1 MTEDDID
8 KKIARINKVLD
19 TTTSPKRRETAA
31 HALLFLL
38 EKRNELR
45 RKQGLQ

>member
-1 MTEDDID
+1 MTIDDID
-8 KKIARINKVLD
+8 REIARINKVLD
-19 TTTSPKRRETAA
+19 TTKSPKRREAAA
-31 HALLFLL
+31 HALLFLE